1 MLSAQS
7 KLSPKPAT
15 ANAAPDTYRLVIHR
29 ETSTSPRTAGMVS
42 FSGTCTDQDGAIVA
56 EAGAKL
62 LVRNKD

>member
-1 MLSAQS
+1 
-7 KLSPKPAT
+7 
-15 ANAAPDTYRLVIHR
+15 
-29 ETSTSPRTAGMVS
+29 MVS